1 MLGAIL
7 NYWRE
12 NRDNTIKI
20 KTQEYKIINKAL
32 IGKKNKLKS
41 KIINNIVFKNKT
53 SALNK
58 NIKIQVLWK

>member
-20 KTQEYKIINKAL
+20 KTQEYKIIYKAL

-58 NIKIQVLWK
+58 KIKIQVLWK